1 MSATPATPANEVQLS
16 LAIFE
21 DLPEWPPKFV
31 EGAAPPGL
39 MPESTEAVC
48 IERFLTIREGVVV
61 FTCTYDRRSIPYSY
75 FIGDSGTAEKF
86 AKILSENCG
95 KSLFAIGL
103 LAIPAGLE
111 GSSQLEATA

>member
-1 MSATPATPANEVQLS
+1 MSATSATPGREVQLS

-21 DLPEWPPKFV
+21 DLPEWPPKYV
-31 EGAAPPGL
+31 EGAAPPGSV
-39 MPESTEAVC
+39 PTSTEAVC

-86 AKILSENCG
+86 ARILSENYG
-95 KSLFAIGL
+95 KSLFEIGL
-103 LAIPAGLE
+103 LEIPLE
-111 GSSQLEATA
+111 LTNEQTV

>member
-1 MSATPATPANEVQLS
+1 MSATSATPANEMQLS

-103 LAIPAGLE
+103 LAIPTGLE
-111 GSSQLEATA
+111 GSNQLEATA